1 MFKSPYDT
9 TAAVAYDVKSLER
22 EIEIAR
28 TEGALVSG
36 LVDGMPNVM
45 AILNDSSI
53 PVFPHPVT
61 IRSRIDNTL
70 YSTVDLRSYRSQ
82 IRKISDS
89 KLELPSSGP
98 VPFALMRA
106 QLQQLWNQ
114 PNTPDLFNL
123 STLPHTVFASWV
135 GDLLSRKFELDGE
148 ASVAMTITAAF
159 WYACQYQDITEQQDL
174 TERDLVMYAR
184 TIERA
189 TRIPMQRSMDYLT
202 RYNKTVTTSTQFID
216 AAKAIVQSIRLQRLN
231 LGSLYTLIGTSW
243 FGSLDVREV
252 AAAALEYPPTYLAMV
267 WASINEN
274 TYRRTPIGELVRKL
288 SKNGADREFVKNLG
302 IALAHAKE

>member
-22 EIEIAR
+22 DIEIAR
-28 TEGALVSG
+28 SEGSLVAG
-36 LVDGMPNVM
+36 LVDGAPNVL
-45 AILNDSSI
+45 AIISDSDI

-61 IRSRIDNTL
+61 IKSRIDNVVF
-70 YSTVDLRSYRSQ
+70 TVADLRSYRSQ
-82 IRKISDS
+82 IRHISES

-98 VPFALMRA
+98 VPFTLMRA
-106 QLQQLWNQ
+106 HLQQLWNK
-114 PNTPDLFNL
+114 PNCPDLFNL

-159 WYACQYQDITEQQDL
+159 WYACQFEDTTEQKEFS
-174 TERDLVMYAR
+174 ERDLVMYSNV
-184 TIERA
+184 IERA
-189 TRIPMQRSMDYLT
+189 TRIPSTTTMQYLS
-202 RYNKTVTTSTQFID
+202 RYGKTILTAAHFIE

-231 LGSLYTLIGTSW
+231 LGSLYTIVGTSW
-243 FGSLDVREV
+243 FGSLHVREV
-252 AAAALEYPPTYLAMV
+252 AAAALEFPPTYIAMV

-288 SKNGADREFVKNLG
+288 SRNGADREFVKNLG
-302 IALAHAKE
+302 VALAHAKE